1 MPPTER
7 VLDVREHDGEP
18 FDTITDALDDLSD
31 GDALRLVNSFE
42 PVPLYGVLDSRGF
55 THETEQV
62 DENEWHVRVEH
73 AE

>member
-18 FDTITDALDDLSD
+18 FDTITAALDDLSD
-31 GDALRLVNSFE
+31 EDSLRLVNSFE
-42 PVPLYGVLDSRGF
+42 PVPLYGVLESRGF

-62 DENEWHVRVEH
+62 GEDEWHVRIEH
-73 AE
+73 EV